1 MKNKP
6 LKSKKTKRSWFA
18 YKCKHLQVLKRK
30 ALKIICLTEDCKIM
44 KTVGLMEFFS
54 NAVGNINSNLKP
66 FPKIKSHWNSYYQ

>member
-1 MKNKP
+1 
-6 LKSKKTKRSWFA
+6 
-18 YKCKHLQVLKRK
+18 
-30 ALKIICLTEDCKIM
+30 M